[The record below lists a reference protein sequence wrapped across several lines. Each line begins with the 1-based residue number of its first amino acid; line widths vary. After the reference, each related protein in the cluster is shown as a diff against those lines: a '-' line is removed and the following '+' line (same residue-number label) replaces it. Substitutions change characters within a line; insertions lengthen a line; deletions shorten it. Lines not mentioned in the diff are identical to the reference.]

1 VSLLVLGASGFIG
14 SAFTRQRSELDIFT
28 SSRSGV
34 PGCVPF
40 DALCDNLTSI
50 DGLQRI
56 SHALI
61 LFAEREPDACFSD
74 PRESAKLNV
83 EAALNIIAQCVSHG
97 IVPMFASTEL
107 VFDGLSGNYRETSSP
122 QPILEYGRQKLEV
135 EQKLS
140 AMTQDHLVLRFPK
153 TVGTRPG
160 DRSLFTG
167 WIREISLSPES
178 MRCAYDQRFSIQY
191 VEDVPAIVT
200 SLIRRNARGIVHLGD
215 GCNHS
220 RLELLELLCS
230 KLQMMGRTTPRIDA
244 VSIDDIPFLE
254 ARPHDISLNTSNLQS
269 LTGYEA
275 PPITRVIDEAIQ
287 RCVLGR

>member
-1 VSLLVLGASGFIG
+1 M
-14 SAFTRQRSELDIFT
+14 
-28 SSRSGV
+28 
-34 PGCVPF
+34 
-40 DALCDNLTSI
+40 
-50 DGLQRI
+50 
-56 SHALI
+56 I
-61 LFAEREPDACFSD
+61 LFAEREPDACVLNSVETA
-74 PRESAKLNV
+74 RLNV
-83 EAALNIIAQCVSHG
+83 EAALRVITQCVACG
-97 IVPMFASTEL
+97 IVPIFASTEL
-107 VFDGLSGNYRETSSP
+107 VFDGSAGRYTESLPP

-167 WIREISLSPES
+167 WIQEISHSPES

-230 KLQMMGRTTPRIDA
+230 KLQLMGRTTPRIDA

-254 ARPHDISLNTSNLQS
+254 ARPHDVSLDTSKLQS